1 MKILTEAVKLNKDFS
16 GHCIQQDKFLKFEF
30 IFYRNLW
37 IFKHSSIKTQIF
49 ALLAILAR
57 YCKIVNPSIIAWL
70 LGLILIVLIELVNKD
85 LCEINCKITNI
96 NDTCVVFFL

>member
-30 IFYRNLW
+30 IFYKNLW

-49 ALLAILAR
+49 AILAILAR
-57 YCKIVNPSIIAWL
+57 YCKLVNPSILIAWL
-70 LGLILIVLIELVNKD
+70 LGLILIVLIELTSKYY
-85 LCEINCKITNI
+85 LCGNNLQ
-96 NDTCVVFFL
+96 NY